1 MSRQDQR
8 TKFIINPTFQ
18 WRFIIYMTGI
28 ALIILA
34 ISYFSNQ
41 FFFSEFEKLAD
52 QLHFP
57 TEHPYREFLSIQ
69 KAKLH
74 SVFATAAIITMFFMI
89 VASAYYSHRIAG
101 PIYRII
107 KSLNE
112 ITNTRVVKDI
122 VIREDDFFQELPE
135 AINKAFQSKK

>member
-1 MSRQDQR
+1 MSLQDKR
-8 TKFIINPTFQ
+8 TKFIINPGFQ

-52 QLHFP
+52 QMHFP
-57 TEHPYREFLSIQ
+57 SEHPYREFLSIQ

-74 SVFATAAIITMFFMI
+74 SVFATAAIITIFFMI
-89 VASAYYSHRIAG
+89 VASAYYSHKIAG

-112 ITNTRVVKDI
+112 ISSTRNQKEI
-122 VIREDDFFQELPE
+122 VIREDDFFQELPD
-135 AINKAFQSKK
+135 AINKAFNLKK